1 MNKIVFEDEHKVMAA
16 QTVRLFA
23 SSLLPWKDY
32 YQANKH
38 LSMQKLLNST
48 ILLTTDADILPLSL
62 SMFNIDTSKSNS
74 IGFQQTEI
82 NYHLVFSII
91 QNQTK

>member
-1 MNKIVFEDEHKVMAA
+1 MAA

-38 LSMQKLLNST
+38 LSMKKQLNST
-48 ILLTTDADILPLSL
+48 ILLTTDADIFPLSL
-62 SMFNIDTSKSNS
+62 TMFNIDTSKSNICLAD
-74 IGFQQTEI
+74 IGFQQI
-82 NYHLVFSII
+82 DVNYHLVLCII